1 MKLAPGAMPSHA
13 TAISDPW
20 ALMLVNGLKPSKLA
34 PLAVKLTWSNVIRLF
49 TAIIYEY
56 L

>member
-1 MKLAPGAMPSHA
+1 MPSHA

-34 PLAVKLTWSNVIRLF
+34 PLAVKLTEFNVIKLL
-49 TAIIYEY
+49 TAVIYEC
-56 L
+56 LL